1 MSYLKARFVYCE
13 KRREPRRRLRILH
26 AAVNCAS
33 LKLSEEF
40 EKPEEGPHTSKI
52 VSQRTNLLNVT
63 SVDLFLKPVP
73 S

>member
-13 KRREPRRRLRILH
+13 KRSEPRRRLRI
-26 AAVNCAS
+26 AS
-33 LKLSEEF
+33 LKPSEEF
-40 EKPEEGPHTSKI
+40 EMPEEGPHTSKF
-52 VSQRTNLLNVT
+52 VSQRKNLLNVT